1 MNDLKREVEM
11 LRKKLK
17 TMNKQIENREEASN
31 QEIKERKEKRREAKD
46 ISV

>member
-31 QEIKERKEKRREAKD
+31 QEIKERKEKKRDDE
-46 ISV
+46 